1 MPDAEDGGHRA
12 GRRGGLGLGQGGHA
26 NASVKPRHDT
36 VRTLKRL
43 RGRSAYSVAGG
54 QAQERIVM
62 PASPLPPIF
71 TIGHSTKSI
80 AEFVAL
86 LRVGGVDLV
95 IDIRSV
101 PRSRTNPHYNLDR
114 LPDELAPWQIAH
126 TQLAELGGL
135 RPKSKS
141 VPPEVNG
148 FWINQSFHNYADYA
162 LSQGFRDGLARL
174 MALGTQRRCA
184 IMCSEAVWWRCHRR
198 IVADYLLWKG
208 RAVVHLMGADRAE
221 PARMNEAARAR
232 GDGLI
237 YEAP

>member
-1 MPDAEDGGHRA
+1 M
-12 GRRGGLGLGQGGHA
+12 L
-26 NASVKPRHDT
+26 S
-36 VRTLKRL
+36 LKRVW
-43 RGRSAYSVAGG
+43 GRSAHGAVAGDRRRG
-54 QAQERIVM
+54 RIVM
-62 PASPLPPIF
+62 LSSPLPPIF

-86 LRVGGVDLV
+86 LRAGEIDLV
-95 IDIRSV
+95 IDIRTV
-101 PRSRTNPHYNLDR
+101 PRSRTNPQYNLDR

-126 TQLAELGGL
+126 AQLAELGGL

-162 LSQGFRDGLARL
+162 LSAGFRDGLARL

-208 RAVVHLMGADRAE
+208 RTVIHLMGADRAE
-221 PARMNEAARAR
+221 PARLNEAARER
-232 GDGLI
+232 GDGLV
-237 YEAP
+237 YPVAAQSAQP